1 MPIIMKNT
9 ADNCQ
14 KPPKTFKIT
23 IKIVDDKVKGKVKGK
38 QTANPRTLTYQQI
51 FNRVWR
57 HIIKQGGPA
66 MDGNTCAYRAKNGRK
81 CGIGVLIPDDMY
93 EKQIEG
99 MTVCNLEEP
108 FLKKCRLPA
117 ADDDMFFL
125 RKIQSCHDQACDY
138 PDFIGTFKKEMR
150 YVAKKYKLT
159 VPKKQAKQKKR

>member
-9 ADNCQ
+9 AGNCQ

-23 IKIVDDKVKGKVKGK
+23 IKIVDDKAKNK
-38 QTANPRTLTYQQI
+38 QTAKPRTLTYQQI

-81 CGIGVLIPDDMY
+81 CGIGALIPDDVY
-93 EKQIEG
+93 EKRIEG
-99 MTVCNLEEP
+99 MGVNDLEGL

-117 ADDDMFFL
+117 TDNDLFFL
-125 RKIQSCHDQACDY
+125 GEIQDCHDKTCDY
-138 PDFIGTFKKEMR
+138 HDFIDAFKKEMR
-150 YVAKKYKLT
+150 RVAKKYKLT